1 MILNKEFG
9 FRLSLEEGEGI
20 PTGGKDPKK
29 QRYFLQQ
36 TLKNRETFQGIA

>member
-29 QRYFLQQ
+29 QRNFS
-36 TLKNRETFQGIA
+36 